1 MSHTH
6 RFAALALI
14 AVTFGSARTAPD
26 EANKRAGHAKE
37 QEVLT
42 PADMKWQPGPST
54 LAKGAE
60 VVILEG
66 DPSKDGPFVM
76 RIKLPDGFK
85 VLPHTHPKDERV
97 TVITGTLYLGH
108 GGKFDERAAKA
119 MPAGSYGVTAAGMKH
134 FGWVKGE
141 TVLQLHGTG
150 PWAIEYVNPE
160 DDPRSK
166 K

>member
-1 MSHTH
+1 VSHAL
-6 RFAALALI
+6 RSAALSLALF
-14 AVTFGSARTAPD
+14 AVAHARA
-26 EANKRAGHAKE
+26 EADGAKKPAGHAKE

-108 GGKFDERAAKA
+108 GAKFDERAAKA
-119 MPAGSYGVTAAGMKH
+119 MPAGSYGVTGAGMKH